1 MFYKAPYSLFFV
13 LAWLVMQVSHSEV
26 VIPFASVE
34 TARTLRQ
41 ADSLYASA
49 AYGQAAATYSD
60 VITRISEKPDLNTYF
75 RYAYAAFRSGDYRTS
90 AANFKELAER
100 YQFIP
105 EYSNYFYIRSLWL
118 IDSVEEALNQSR
130 AFIKKY
136 ENHPLSDSLL
146 IPVAEQLEQ
155 KKDYIRARKYYL
167 RAKKQGVNSARN
179 ADFLIRAAKMLQKSG
194 KNARV
199 AEEFYQVIRKYPGDP
214 ETLRLANELKENQ
227 PEFFEKHFFKIVNV
241 YTDNRRFSEVRRL
254 LESYTKNEPE
264 EVNREKARYYLLK
277 IYYSEGR
284 YGTALY
290 GFRNLLSTLNNK
302 SLEPHIRLYLARIQ
316 RNMGNKQQAIEAYLD
331 YADRYPRRRIS
342 PEAVWKSAWL
352 YEELNEPESAMKLY
366 RDVRSRWQGSRY
378 AAEAYFREGFTLY
391 RLGRYE
397 DADRVFTNIRFK
409 KWRDMHVNRA
419 QYWSALCREVTGDTI
434 TARRL
439 QLDLA
444 QELWDDYYT
453 MKSYLLNKAHIDS
466 SWEMIREFR
475 NSPNPLTYYA
485 NGLAN
490 LLDQFE
496 TAFKVR
502 DLLGKEYAFLTLSN
516 ITHSAKKREEWIAL
530 AEIYKKFGAY
540 GKAFR
545 VYDYIN
551 RKYYSDKSYREKSFI
566 LKERF
571 PYYYD
576 TIIDHYSD
584 RYGLEPELV
593 LGLIKQESL
602 YDARAKSWADAYGLM
617 QIIPPTARE
626 LARIAGVRLK
636 SNEQLYDPEL
646 NIHLGSL
653 YLKQL
658 NRRFDG
664 QKERILAAYNAGPH
678 RVNRWQKIPGSD
690 QVDVFI
696 ENIEFSETRD
706 YVRKVLKNYYAYK
719 LLNNNFQIDQSNLLL
734 GFNE

>member
-1 MFYKAPYSLFFV
+1 MFYKAPYSLLFV
-13 LAWLVMQVSHSEV
+13 FTLLVMQFSHSEV
-26 VIPFASVE
+26 VTPFASVE
-34 TARTLRQ
+34 TARTLRH

-49 AYGQAAATYSD
+49 AYGQAA
-60 VITRISEKPDLNTYF
+60 VIYGDLITQFSEKSDLNTHF
-75 RYAYAAFRSGDYRTS
+75 RYAYAAFRSGDFRTS
-90 AANFKELAER
+90 ASNFKILAGR
-100 YQFIP
+100 YRFLP
-105 EYSNYFYIRSLWL
+105 EFSNYFYIRSLWF
-118 IDSVEEALNQSR
+118 IDSVEALNQSL
-130 AFIKKY
+130 AYIKKY
-136 ENHPLSDSLL
+136 ENHPFSDSLL
-146 IPVAEQLEQ
+146 VPVAERLAKEQ
-155 KKDYIRARKYYL
+155 DYLRARRYYL

-179 ADFLIRAAKMLQKSG
+179 AEFLIRAARMLDHSG
-194 KNARV
+194 NHSQA
-199 AEEFYQVIRKYPGDP
+199 ASAFYQVIRKYPRDAQ
-214 ETLRLANELKENQ
+214 TLKLVNELKINQ
-227 PEFFEKHFFKIVNV
+227 PDFFKKYFFKIINV
-241 YTDNRRFSEVRRL
+241 YTGNRRFSEARRL
-254 LESYTKNEPE
+254 LEQFIKNEPE
-264 EVNREKARYYLLK
+264 KSKQEKARYYLLK
-277 IYYSEGR
+277 LYYTEGR

-290 GFRNLLSTLNNK
+290 GFRNLLATLNNK

-316 RNMGNKQQAIEAYLD
+316 RNMGNKRQAIKDYLD

-352 YEELNEPESAMKLY
+352 YEELNEPETAIKLY
-366 RDVRSRWQGSRY
+366 RELRSRWKRSRY

-397 DADRVFTNIRFK
+397 EADHVFTNIRFK

-419 QYWSALCREVTGDTI
+419 QYWSALCRRITGDTI

-466 SWEMIREFR
+466 SWEMIREFK

-485 NGLAN
+485 NGLTN

-496 TAFKVR
+496 TAFQVR
-502 DLLGKEYAFLTLSN
+502 DLLGEKYAFLILSN
-516 ITHSAKKREEWIAL
+516 IKHAAQKREEWIAL

-551 RKYYSDKSYREKSFI
+551 NKYYSDKSYTEKSFI

-576 TIIDHYSD
+576 TIVDHYCN

-593 LGLIKQESL
+593 LGLIKQESV

-617 QIIPPTARE
+617 QLIPPTARE

-636 SNEQLYDPEL
+636 SNKQLYDPEL
-646 NIHLGSL
+646 NIHLGTL

-658 NRRFDG
+658 NRRFNG
-664 QKERILAAYNAGPH
+664 QKERMLAAYNAGPH
-678 RVNRWQKIPGSD
+678 RVNRWQQIPGSD